1 MSAFGL
7 KKVPKIASTSKGFHG
22 NWEWIYLKFSTCR
35 LIGKWEKKWTN
46 PGTYGTSPDA
56 FLLSIK
62 NSVWDLFGEIRRKG
76 HWICMCIQKFP
87 KWSQFTSL
95 GREISPI

>member
-7 KKVPKIASTSKGFHG
+7 KKVPKIASTSKGIHG

-56 FLLSIK
+56 FFALS
-62 NSVWDLFGEIRRKG
+62 
-76 HWICMCIQKFP
+76 QKF
-87 KWSQFTSL
+87 SL
-95 GREISPI
+95 GFVRGNPTERSLNLYVHTKIS